1 MAGYD
6 LTRRCRLLEQP
17 ETQFGRHL
25 AQQGYLV
32 VCTEA
37 FPFNTVPQPEKNEGF
52 AWWRAAADKVLRE
65 NPGWT
70 GMGKLIWDSRL
81 ATDLLLSQPD
91 VDHDRIVIMGH
102 SLGGKMAFY
111 TGALDER
118 IKAIVASDFGIGWR
132 FTNWDDPWYLGRQI
146 HSEGFRLAH
155 HQLLALHAP
164 RSFFLIG
171 GQFDHR
177 ASWQYLLEAQKVY
190 RLYGREDAIGFFDHH
205 SGHSPTQES
214 LLIAYRWL
222 AEQFDL
228 PAQPWQL

>member
-1 MAGYD
+1 
-6 LTRRCRLLEQP
+6 
-17 ETQFGRHL
+17 
-25 AQQGYLV
+25 
-32 VCTEA
+32 
-37 FPFNTVPQPEKNEGF
+37 
-52 AWWRAAADKVLRE
+52 
-65 NPGWT
+65 
-70 GMGKLIWDSRL
+70 
-81 ATDLLLSQPD
+81 
-91 VDHDRIVIMGH
+91 MGH